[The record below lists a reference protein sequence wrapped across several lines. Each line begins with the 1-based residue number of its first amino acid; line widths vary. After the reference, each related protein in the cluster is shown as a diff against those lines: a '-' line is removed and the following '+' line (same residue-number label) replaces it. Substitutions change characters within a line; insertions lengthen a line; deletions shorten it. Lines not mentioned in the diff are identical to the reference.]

1 MASPDINTEDFS
13 AAVDFLIAHPNVDA
27 KRIGIIGICGFGGMG
42 LNAAAMDTRIKAT
55 VASTMYDMSRV
66 NANGYFDAEDSA
78 EVRRKG
84 NNKELLIVPGAN
96 HTDLYDRKI
105 PFDKLEAFFKSNLK

>member
-1 MASPDINTEDFS
+1 MWMQSASGLLVS
-13 AAVDFLIAHPNVDA
+13 VVSV
-27 KRIGIIGICGFGGMG
+27 GWG

-78 EVRRKG
+78 DDRNKKG
-84 NNKELLIVPGAN
+84 
-96 HTDLYDRKI
+96 R
-105 PFDKLEAFFKSNLK
+105 

>member
-1 MASPDINTEDFS
+1 MSGGEPRNVASPDINTEDFS
-13 AAVDFLIAHPNVDA
+13 AAVDFLTALPNVDA
-27 KRIGIIGICGFGGMG
+27 ERIGIIGICGFGGMG

-78 EVRRKG
+78 DDRNKKG
-84 NNKELLIVPGAN
+84 
-96 HTDLYDRKI
+96 R
-105 PFDKLEAFFKSNLK
+105 